1 MITIYEGTF
10 VSVDGVKYSVKI
22 RSKESSAAKVG
33 ELIFAADTPVSI
45 EWAETDKIE
54 PIQSSAMTLTLV
66 SESDRKYIDLYTIEP
81 GSIMAEV
88 YRDGAL
94 YWSGMLDP
102 ELYEEPYSY
111 NRDYEVQFVFSD
123 FAILERK
130 SWDKDGVST
139 MEEILQACIEATGM
153 SYGNVEKYVS
163 TKLSEYGSAIDMRGI
178 YLLNENFY
186 DEDGE
191 AKTYREVLESVL
203 QPFALRIVQKGGKVY
218 IYDLNA
224 LYDGMVSEEVWWK
237 SDDAELG
244 ADVVYNDVKVTFSPY
259 ADSKLID
266 GSLEH
271 DDVLPSGTGQLWL
284 MDNDWDAAADGFRM
298 AVGDQSGLGLTLAN
312 GAKFYR
318 IDSEYSGSDE
328 AGVVYGYK
336 GNRSANYNQTTG
348 GFPRVH
354 NNGKYSSS
362 VIIKSEK
369 AFLGYVSYKRT
380 SYRLKIELS
389 VLFDVRYNPFE
400 SAALAN
406 EEGNWSRL
414 NDWANFGYVPV
425 MLYLKD
431 ANGKVLYHYENS
443 GVMLSD
449 SYQHP
454 GSLCKWVSGE
464 GEWGC
469 MYLGYY
475 DFDNRKSSTGF
486 GGWKTNKQMI
496 GYYRD
501 SLPKKWEAMGD
512 GEFIELPPTGGW
524 LELHV
529 GKGIHQFDYKREEKD
544 IWSKAR
550 WLMYKSPTV
559 TVVNSNGTSVEQ
571 DDVEDTAWVNKS
583 AKEEYT
589 IDTIVGTLGKTY
601 NASARGLVMDSSY
614 KAIQTFSRA
623 GITDRL
629 ERLLIGT
636 VYSQYASRKTT
647 LSGTVRLLPAMAVLT
662 DESSR
667 GKYILLSEVQ
677 DLMQDTSEIE
687 MAEFSSDNY
696 EGIEY
701 E

>member
-1 MITIYEGTF
+1 
-10 VSVDGVKYSVKI
+10 
-22 RSKESSAAKVG
+22 
-33 ELIFAADTPVSI
+33 
-45 EWAETDKIE
+45 
-54 PIQSSAMTLTLV
+54 
-66 SESDRKYIDLYTIEP
+66 
-81 GSIMAEV
+81 
-88 YRDGAL
+88 
-94 YWSGMLDP
+94 
-102 ELYEEPYSY
+102 
-111 NRDYEVQFVFSD
+111 
-123 FAILERK
+123 
-130 SWDKDGVST
+130 
-139 MEEILQACIEATGM
+139 
-153 SYGNVEKYVS
+153 
-163 TKLSEYGSAIDMRGI
+163 
-178 YLLNENFY
+178 
-186 DEDGE
+186 
-191 AKTYREVLESVL
+191 
-203 QPFALRIVQKGGKVY
+203 
-218 IYDLNA
+218 
-224 LYDGMVSEEVWWK
+224 
-237 SDDAELG
+237 
-244 ADVVYNDVKVTFSPY
+244 
-259 ADSKLID
+259 
-266 GSLEH
+266 
-271 DDVLPSGTGQLWL
+271 
-284 MDNDWDAAADGFRM
+284 
-298 AVGDQSGLGLTLAN
+298 
-312 GAKFYR
+312 
-318 IDSEYSGSDE
+318 
-328 AGVVYGYK
+328 
-336 GNRSANYNQTTG
+336 
-348 GFPRVH
+348 
-354 NNGKYSSS
+354 
-362 VIIKSEK
+362 
-369 AFLGYVSYKRT
+369 
-380 SYRLKIELS
+380 
-389 VLFDVRYNPFE
+389 
-400 SAALAN
+400 
-406 EEGNWSRL
+406 
-414 NDWANFGYVPV
+414 
-425 MLYLKD
+425 
-431 ANGKVLYHYENS
+431 
-443 GVMLSD
+443 
-449 SYQHP
+449 
-454 GSLCKWVSGE
+454 
-464 GEWGC
+464 

-486 GGWKTNKQMI
+486 GGWKTNKQII

-687 MAEFSSDNY
+687 MAEFSADSY